1 MILVLIG
8 LLILKAIVNRL
19 INMGCETNVFTA
31 PEGGKKVFRVKFGW
45 TLTLFVVIA
54 ITWLIWG
61 GYGPGKAVPLTAV
74 EDTGVAK
81 VVRDTPDPMTA
92 VQKEADAEEKK
103 PDMLRQLEENLD
115 SKESA
120 DDIIHKAIQ
129 RYNPDGVVETK

>member
-1 MILVLIG
+1 
-8 LLILKAIVNRL
+8 
-19 INMGCETNVFTA
+19 
-31 PEGGKKVFRVKFGW
+31 VKFGW

-54 ITWLIWG
+54 ISWLIWG

-74 EDTGVAK
+74 EDTGAAN
-81 VVRDTPDPMTA
+81 VVKDTPEPMAA